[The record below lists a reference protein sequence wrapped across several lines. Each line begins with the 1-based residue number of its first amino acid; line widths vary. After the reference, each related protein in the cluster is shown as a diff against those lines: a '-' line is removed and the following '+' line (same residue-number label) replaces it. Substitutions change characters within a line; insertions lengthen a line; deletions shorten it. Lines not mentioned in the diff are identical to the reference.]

1 MGSYS
6 HHMGPERKQQAMKT
20 YMSLTEIARMLKIST
35 GALANYQL
43 PPADALIGRTRGWKR
58 ATIEQWDAHRP
69 GHGGRPK
76 KKQ

>member
-1 MGSYS
+1 
-6 HHMGPERKQQAMKT
+6 
-20 YMSLTEIARMLKIST
+20 MSLTEIASMLKIST

-43 PPADALIGRTRGWKR
+43 PPPDALIGRTRGWKR
-58 ATIEQWDAHRP
+58 ATIEQWDAQRP